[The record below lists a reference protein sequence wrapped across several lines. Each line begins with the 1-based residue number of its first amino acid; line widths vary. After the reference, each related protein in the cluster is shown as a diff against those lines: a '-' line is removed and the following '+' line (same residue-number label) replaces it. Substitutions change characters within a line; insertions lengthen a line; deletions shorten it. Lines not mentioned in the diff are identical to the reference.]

1 MFHLFECN
9 YRYIMIEKIKSIKKI
24 AVFDDFDWDSSVK
37 DKNGN
42 VLTFKK
48 INVLYGRNYSG
59 KTTLSRIIRALET
72 GKISDKYDSAKIFEV
87 IVDRNP
93 VKHDNPTNHTKTI
106 RVFNEDF
113 VRDNLSFP
121 YNDDG
126 NISSFAVL
134 GEDNNTIQ
142 TQIDNINNEL
152 GKNVEGEE
160 KTGLYKDQEVKDSEY
175 KNAND
180 AYKNANTRLESLLRA
195 KATEDKQHSIKY
207 NSALYGDQ
215 NYSLP
220 KLKSEIEQVL
230 QDTYIPISNEK
241 KEKLKHLLKE
251 DEKADVSLLMSPNT
265 ALSEIANKVK
275 KLVEEKIVQKEKIE
289 EFVNADLINWA
300 KRGKELHKQG
310 DKCAFCGN
318 PITSDRW
325 TLLNNFFD
333 DTQKKLEEDI
343 DSLIGEI
350 TNVRSNID
358 ALSIDKN
365 LFYSTFHTQL
375 DGLSVQSL
383 KENIMKSL
391 DSLKE
396 QLQSKKD
403 DLFGTK
409 TFIPVTDYTND
420 LESFSKGYNEI
431 VAQNNQFTKELKGKR
446 AEAQTSLRLY
456 EIYNF
461 VGTID
466 YKGSQDNI
474 RQLEAQKN
482 AKETEKKNV
491 DFQIKSKEDEVE
503 QLKAK
508 MNDEQ
513 KGAEKVKE
521 YLSEFFG
528 QLHLS
533 LRAEKENET
542 DKSYKFFILRDG
554 NPAYNL
560 SEGECNMIAFCYFM
574 AKLEDVSTQGKK
586 PIIWIDDPISSL
598 DSNHIFCVYSL
609 IHKKIVA
616 DDNFEQLFI
625 STHNLN
631 FLKYLKRLSNNKLFF
646 IISRQDK
653 KSIIEK
659 MPRYMEEY
667 VTEFNYL
674 FKQIYDCANLV
685 QVDDTNYTKFYN
697 FGNNARKFLEIFLY
711 YKYPDMYNQN
721 REEDAQRERRKLF
734 FGDGIEP
741 IYTNRL
747 VNEYSHLCGTFERGE
762 SLVDVPEMKTIAQ
775 LILDKIKEKD
785 EQQYNALV
793 NSIS

>member
-1 MFHLFECN
+1 
-9 YRYIMIEKIKSIKKI
+9 MIEKIKSIKNL
-24 AVFDDFDWDSSVK
+24 AVFNDFDWDNSVK

-59 KTTLSRIIRALET
+59 KTTLSRIIRDLET
-72 GKISDKYDSAKIFEV
+72 GKISDKYDSGKSFSV
-87 IVDRNP
+87 IVDGSP
-93 VKHDNPTNHTKTI
+93 VTQDNPTNHTKTI

-142 TQIDNINNEL
+142 TQIDNINSEL

-180 AYKNANTRLESLLRA
+180 AYKDANTRLENLLRS
-195 KATEDKQHSIKY
+195 KATEDRQHSIKY
-207 NSALYGDQ
+207 NPALYGDQ

-230 QDTYIPISNEK
+230 QDTYTPISNEK
-241 KEKLKHLLKE
+241 KEELKHLLKE
-251 DEKADVSLLMSPNT
+251 EEKADVSLLMSPKT

-289 EFVNADLINWA
+289 ELVNADLINWA
-300 KRGKELHKQG
+300 KRGKELHQQG

-325 TLLNNFFD
+325 ALLNNFFD
-333 DTQKKLEEDI
+333 DTQKKLEENI

-350 TNVRSNID
+350 TNMRSNID
-358 ALSIDKN
+358 ALSIDKT

-383 KENIMKSL
+383 KENIKKSL

-403 DLFGTK
+403 DLFENK

-420 LESFSKGYNEI
+420 LESFSKSYNEI
-431 VAQNNQFTKELKGKR
+431 VVQNNQFTKELKDKR

-466 YKGSQDNI
+466 YKGSQENI
-474 RQLEAQKN
+474 RQLEALKN
-482 AKETEKKNV
+482 AKETEKKNI
-491 DFQIKSKEDEVE
+491 DSKIKSKEDEIE
-503 QLKAK
+503 LLKAK

-513 KGAEKVKE
+513 KGAEKVRE

-528 QLHLS
+528 QFHLS
-533 LRAEKENET
+533 LKAEKENDT
-542 DKSYKFFILRDG
+542 DLTYKFSILRDG

-574 AKLEDVSTQGKK
+574 AKLEDISTQGKK

-598 DSNHIFCVYSL
+598 DSNHIFFVYSL
-609 IHKKIVA
+609 IHRKIVA

-631 FLKYLKRLSNNKLFF
+631 FLKYLKRLSNKKLSL
-646 IISRQDK
+646 IILRQDK
-653 KSIIEK
+653 ESVIEK
-659 MPRYMEEY
+659 MPQYMEEY

-674 FKQIYDCANLV
+674 FKQIYDCANLA
-685 QVDDTNYTKFYN
+685 QVDDTNYIKFYN
-697 FGNNARKFLEIFLY
+697 FGNNARKFLEIYLY

-721 REEDAQRERRKLF
+721 NDESAQRERRKLF

-762 SLVDVPEMKTIAQ
+762 SLVDVPEMKTVAQ
-775 LILDKIKEKD
+775 LILEKIKEQD

>member
-1 MFHLFECN
+1 
-9 YRYIMIEKIKSIKKI
+9 MIEKIKSIQKI
-24 AVFDDFDWDSSVK
+24 AVFNDFDWDNSVK

-59 KTTLSRIIRALET
+59 KTTLSRIIRALEI
-72 GKISDKYDSAKIFEV
+72 GKISDKYDSGKSFSV
-87 IVDRNP
+87 IVDGSP
-93 VKHDNPTNHTKTI
+93 VKQDNPTNHSKTI

-160 KTGLYKDQEVKDSEY
+160 KTGLYKEQEVKDGEY

-180 AYKNANTRLESLLRA
+180 AYKDANTRLENQLRS
-195 KATEDKQHSIKY
+195 KATEDRQHSIKY
-207 NSALYGDQ
+207 NPDLYGDQ
-215 NYSLP
+215 NYNLS
-220 KLKSEIEQVL
+220 KLKNEIEQVL
-230 QDTYIPISNEK
+230 QNTYTPISDEK
-241 KEKLKHLLKE
+241 KEELKRLLKE
-251 DEKADVSLLMSPNT
+251 DAKAEVPMLSITEVDFSDVADKS
-265 ALSEIANKVK
+265 K

-289 EFVNADLINWA
+289 ELVNADLINWA
-300 KRGKELHKQG
+300 KRGKELHQQG

-333 DTQKKLEEDI
+333 DTQKKLEENI
-343 DSLIGEI
+343 DSLIGDI
-350 TNVRSNID
+350 TNVWSNID

-365 LFYSTFHTQL
+365 LFYSTFHTKI
-375 DGLSVQSL
+375 DGLNVQLL
-383 KENIMKSL
+383 KENIKKSL
-391 DSLKE
+391 DSLKK

-409 TFIPVTDYTND
+409 TFIPVTDYTNE
-420 LESFSKGYNEI
+420 LNSFFKDYNEI
-431 VAQNNQFTKELKGKR
+431 VAQSNQFTKELKKKR
-446 AEAQTSLRLY
+446 TEAQTSLRLY

-466 YKGSQDNI
+466 YKGCQKNI

-482 AKETEKKNV
+482 AKETEKKNI
-491 DFQIKSKEDEVE
+491 DSKIKNKEDEIE
-503 QLKAK
+503 QLKAR

-513 KGAEKVKE
+513 KGAEKVRE

-533 LRAEKENET
+533 LKAEKENEM
-542 DKSYKFFILRDG
+542 DKSYKFSILRDG

-631 FLKYLKRLSNNKLFF
+631 FLKYLKRLPANDKNKLSL
-646 IISRQDK
+646 IISRYDK
-653 KSIIEK
+653 VSVIEE
-659 MPRYMEEY
+659 MPKYMEEY

-685 QVDDTNYTKFYN
+685 QVDDTNYTTFYN

-775 LILDKIKEKD
+775 LILEKIKEQD

>member
-1 MFHLFECN
+1 
-9 YRYIMIEKIKSIKKI
+9 MIEKIKSIKNL
-24 AVFDDFDWDSSVK
+24 AVFNDFDWDNSVK

-72 GKISDKYDSAKIFEV
+72 GKISDKYDSGKSFSV
-87 IVDRNP
+87 IVDGSP
-93 VKHDNPTNHTKTI
+93 VTQDNPTNHTKTI

-142 TQIDNINNEL
+142 TQIDNINSEL

-180 AYKNANTRLESLLRA
+180 AYKDANTRLENLLRS
-195 KATEDKQHSIKY
+195 KATEDRQHSIKY
-207 NSALYGDQ
+207 NPALYGDQ

-230 QDTYIPISNEK
+230 QDTYTPISNEK
-241 KEKLKHLLKE
+241 KEELKHLLKE
-251 DEKADVSLLMSPNT
+251 EEKVDVSLLMSPKT

-289 EFVNADLINWA
+289 ELVNADLINWA
-300 KRGKELHKQG
+300 KRGKELHQQG

-318 PITSDRW
+318 LITSDRW
-325 TLLNNFFD
+325 ALLNNFFD
-333 DTQKKLEEDI
+333 DTQKKLEENI

-383 KENIMKSL
+383 KENIKKSL

-403 DLFGTK
+403 DLFENK

-420 LESFSKGYNEI
+420 LESFSKSYNEI
-431 VAQNNQFTKELKGKR
+431 VVQNNQFTKELKDKR

-466 YKGSQDNI
+466 YKGNQKNI

-503 QLKAK
+503 KLKAK

-533 LRAEKENET
+533 LRADKENEM

-598 DSNHIFCVYSL
+598 DSNHIFCVYSM

-631 FLKYLKRLSNNKLFF
+631 FLKYLKRLPERNKNKLSL
-646 IISRQDK
+646 IISRYDK
-653 KSIIEK
+653 VSVIEK
-659 MPRYMEEY
+659 MPKYMEEY

-685 QVDDTNYTKFYN
+685 QVDDTNYTTFYN
-697 FGNNARKFLEIFLY
+697 FGNNARKFLEIYLY
-711 YKYPDMYNQN
+711 YKYPDMYNQSKD
-721 REEDAQRERRKLF
+721 EDAQRERRKLF
-734 FGDGIEP
+734 
-741 IYTNRL
+741 L
-747 VNEYSHLCGTFERGE
+747 
-762 SLVDVPEMKTIAQ
+762 EMA
-775 LILDKIKEKD
+775 
-785 EQQYNALV
+785 
-793 NSIS
+793 

>member
-1 MFHLFECN
+1 
-9 YRYIMIEKIKSIKKI
+9 MIEKIKSIKKI
-24 AVFDDFDWDSSVK
+24 AVFNDFDWDKSVL
-37 DKNGN
+37 DKNGAA
-42 VLTFKK
+42 LAFKK

-59 KTTLSRIIRALET
+59 KTTLSRIIRALEN
-72 GKISDKYDSAKIFEV
+72 GKISDKYNPGKSFDV
-87 IVDRNP
+87 IVDGSS
-93 VKHDNPTNHTKTI
+93 VTQENPTNHHKTI

-126 NISSFAVL
+126 NILSFAVL

-142 TQIDNINNEL
+142 NQIDNIKTEL
-152 GKNVEGEE
+152 GDNVEGEK
-160 KTGLYKDQEVKDSEY
+160 KTGLYKDQEIKNNEY

-180 AYKNANTRLESLLRA
+180 AYKNASSRLESQLKS
-195 KATEDKQHSIKY
+195 KATEDRQNSIKY

-220 KLKSEIEQVL
+220 KLKNEINQVL
-230 QDTYIPISNEK
+230 LDTYTPISDEK
-241 KEKLKHLLKE
+241 KEELKQLLKE
-251 DEKADVSLLMSPNT
+251 TIKEDVSLLTTPPI
-265 ALSEIANKVK
+265 ALLDIANKAK
-275 KLVEEKIVQKEKIE
+275 TLVEEKIVQKEKIE
-289 EFVNADLINWA
+289 ELVNADLINWA
-300 KRGKELHKQG
+300 KRGKELHQQG

-318 PITSDRW
+318 YITSDRW
-325 TLLNNFFD
+325 TLLNGFFD
-333 DTQKKLEEDI
+333 DTQKKLEE
-343 DSLIGEI
+343 
-350 TNVRSNID
+350 NID
-358 ALSIDKN
+358 ALISEITKAGSFIDTISIDKN
-365 LFYSTFHTQL
+365 LFYSIFYTQL
-375 DGLSVQSL
+375 DGLNAQVL
-383 KENIMKSL
+383 KENVKKSL
-391 DSLKE
+391 ESLKK
-396 QLQSKKD
+396 QLLSKKE

-409 TFIPVTDYTND
+409 KFISVTDYTKE
-420 LESFSKGYNEI
+420 LESYIQGYNEI
-431 VAQNNQFTKELKGKR
+431 VEQNNQFTKNLQKKKR
-446 AEAQTSLRLY
+446 EAQTLLRLY
-456 EIYNF
+456 EIHTF
-461 VGTID
+461 VSAID
-466 YKGSQDNI
+466 YKGSVENI
-474 RQLEAQKN
+474 GRLETRKN
-482 AKETEKKNV
+482 QKETEKKGL
-491 DFQIKSKEDEVE
+491 DSKIKSKEDEIE

-513 KGAEKVKE
+513 KGAEKVKD

-528 QLHLS
+528 QFHLS
-533 LRAEKENET
+533 LKAEKEHDE
-542 DKSYKFFILRDG
+542 DKSYKFSILRDG

-598 DSNHIFCVYSL
+598 DSNHIFFVYSM

-616 DDNFEQLFI
+616 DDNYEQLFI

-631 FLKYLKRLSNNKLFF
+631 FLKYLKRLSNNKLSL
-646 IISRQDK
+646 IILRQDK
-653 KSIIEK
+653 ESVIEK
-659 MPRYMEEY
+659 MPQYMEEY

-674 FKQIYDCANLV
+674 FKQIYDCANLA

-711 YKYPDMYNQN
+711 YKYPDMFNQKN
-721 REEDAQRERRKLF
+721 DESAQRERRKLF
-734 FGDGIEP
+734 FGEGIEP

-762 SLVDVPEMKTIAQ
+762 SLVDVPEMKTVAQ

-785 EQQYNALV
+785 EQQYDALV

>member
-1 MFHLFECN
+1 
-9 YRYIMIEKIKSIKKI
+9 MIEKIKSIKKL
-24 AVFDDFDWDSSVK
+24 AVFNDFDWDNSVK

-42 VLTFKK
+42 ALTFKK
-48 INVLYGRNYSG
+48 INILYGRNYSG
-59 KTTLSRIIRALET
+59 KTTLSRIIRALEN
-72 GKISDKYDSAKIFEV
+72 GEISDKYDSDKSFDV
-87 IVDRNP
+87 IVDGTS
-93 VKHDNPTNHTKTI
+93 VTQDNPTNHTKTI

-180 AYKNANTRLESLLRA
+180 AYKDANTRLENQLRS
-195 KATEDKQHSIKY
+195 KATEDRQHSIKY
-207 NSALYGDQ
+207 NPALYGDQ

-220 KLKSEIEQVL
+220 KLKNEIEQVL
-230 QDTYIPISNEK
+230 QDTYTPISDEK
-241 KEKLKHLLKE
+241 KEELKHLLKE
-251 DEKADVSLLMSPNT
+251 DEKADVSLLMSPKT

-289 EFVNADLINWA
+289 ELVNADLINWA
-300 KRGKELHKQG
+300 KRGKELHQQG

-325 TLLNNFFD
+325 ALLNNFFD
-333 DTQKKLEEDI
+333 NTQKKLEENI

-350 TNVRSNID
+350 TNVRSNIE

-383 KENIMKSL
+383 KENIKKSL

-431 VAQNNQFTKELKGKR
+431 VAQNNQFTKELKDKR

-466 YKGSQDNI
+466 YKGSQENI
-474 RQLEAQKN
+474 KQLEAQKN
-482 AKETEKKNV
+482 AKETEKKNL
-491 DFQIKSKEDEVE
+491 DSQIKNKEGEVE

-513 KGAEKVKE
+513 KGAEKVRE

-533 LRAEKENET
+533 LKAEKENDT
-542 DKSYKFFILRDG
+542 DITYKFSILRDG

-631 FLKYLKRLSNNKLFF
+631 FLKYLKRLSNNKLSL

-653 KSIIEK
+653 QSTIEK

-697 FGNNARKFLEIFLY
+697 FGNNARKFLEIYLY
-711 YKYPDMYNQN
+711 YKYPDMYNQSKD
-721 REEDAQRERRKLF
+721 EDAQRERRKLF

>member
-1 MFHLFECN
+1 
-9 YRYIMIEKIKSIKKI
+9 MIEKIKSIKKI
-24 AVFDDFDWDSSVK
+24 AVFDDFNWDSSVK

-72 GKISDKYDSAKIFEV
+72 GKISDKYDSAKIFEL
-87 IVDRNP
+87 IVDGNP

-180 AYKNANTRLESLLRA
+180 AYKDANTRLENLLRS
-195 KATEDKQHSIKY
+195 KATEDRQHSIKY
-207 NSALYGDQ
+207 NPALYGDQ

-230 QDTYIPISNEK
+230 QDTYAPISDEK
-241 KEKLKHLLKE
+241 KEELKYLLKE
-251 DEKADVSLLMSPNT
+251 DEKADVSLLMSPKT

-289 EFVNADLINWA
+289 ELVNADLINWA

-318 PITSDRW
+318 PITSKRW

-333 DTQKKLEEDI
+333 DTQKKLEDI

-383 KENIMKSL
+383 KENIKKSL

-396 QLQSKKD
+396 QLQSKKE

-409 TFIPVTDYTND
+409 TFIPVTDYTNE
-420 LESFSKGYNEI
+420 LESFFKEYNEI
-431 VAQNNQFTKELKGKR
+431 VVQNNQFTKGLKDKR
-446 AEAQTSLRLY
+446 AKAQTSLRLY

-461 VGTID
+461 IGTID
-466 YKGSQDNI
+466 YKGSQENI
-474 RQLEAQKN
+474 KQLEAQKN
-482 AKETEKKNV
+482 AKETEKKNL
-491 DFQIKSKEDEVE
+491 DSQIKNKEGEVE

-513 KGAEKVKE
+513 KGAEKVRE

-533 LRAEKENET
+533 LKAEKENDT
-542 DKSYKFFILRDG
+542 DITYKFSILRDG

-631 FLKYLKRLSNNKLFF
+631 FLKYLKRLSNNKLSL

-653 KSIIEK
+653 QSTIEK

-711 YKYPDMYNQN
+711 YRYPDMFNKQKDD
-721 REEDAQRERRKLF
+721 EAQRERRKKF
-734 FGDGIEP
+734 FGEGIEP

-762 SLVDVPEMKTIAQ
+762 SLVDVPEMKTVAK

>member
-1 MFHLFECN
+1 
-9 YRYIMIEKIKSIKKI
+9 MIEKIKSIKKI
-24 AVFDDFDWDSSVK
+24 AIFDDFDWDRSVK
-37 DKNGN
+37 DKNGT
-42 VLTFKK
+42 VLEFKK

-59 KTTLSRIIRALET
+59 KTTLSRIIRALEN
-72 GKISDKYDSAKIFEV
+72 GRISDKYDSGKSFDV
-87 IVDRNP
+87 IVDGNS
-93 VKHDNPTNHTKTI
+93 VKQDNPTNHTKTI

-121 YNDDG
+121 YNDEG
-126 NISSFAVL
+126 KILSFAVL

-142 TQIDNINNEL
+142 TKIDNIKNEL

-160 KTGLYKDQEVKDSEY
+160 KTGLYKDQDIKNGEY
-175 KNAND
+175 ENAKTEFD
-180 AYKNANTRLESLLRA
+180 NTSRQLESQLKS
-195 KATEDKQHSIKY
+195 KATEDRQYSIKY
-207 NSALYGDQ
+207 NSAIYGDQ

-220 KLKSEIEQVL
+220 KLKNEIEQVL
-230 QDTYIPISNEK
+230 EDAYTPISDEK
-241 KEKLKHLLKE
+241 KEELKQLLKE
-251 DEKADVSLLMSPNT
+251 DEKVDVSLLIAPEIT
-265 ALSEIANKVK
+265 LSEIADKVK
-275 KLVEEKIVQKEKIE
+275 ELVVKEIVQKEKIE
-289 EFVNADLINWA
+289 ELVNADLINWA
-300 KRGKELHKQG
+300 KRGKEIHQQG

-333 DTQKKLEEDI
+333 DTQKKLEESI
-343 DSLIGEI
+343 DSLINDI
-350 TNVRSNID
+350 AKKALTID
-358 ALSIDKN
+358 ALSVDKS
-365 LFYSTFHTQL
+365 LFYSTFHPQL
-375 DGLSVQSL
+375 DGLNVQSL
-383 KENIMKSL
+383 KENIKKSL
-391 DSLKE
+391 DSLKK
-396 QLQSKKD
+396 QLKSKKD
-403 DLFGTK
+403 DLFGNK

-420 LESFSKGYNEI
+420 LESFFKGYNEI
-431 VAQNNQFTKELKGKR
+431 VAQNNQFTKELKEKK
-446 AEAQTSLRLY
+446 AESQTSLRLY

-461 VGTID
+461 LGTID
-466 YKGSQDNI
+466 YKGSRQNI
-474 RQLEAQKN
+474 DRLEAQKDQ
-482 AKETEKKNV
+482 KETEKKNV
-491 DFQIKSKEDEVE
+491 DSQIKSKEDEIE

-542 DKSYKFFILRDG
+542 DKSYKFSILRDG

-560 SEGECNMIAFCYFM
+560 SEGECNMIAFCYYM

-631 FLKYLKRLSNNKLFF
+631 FLKYLKRLSNNKFAL

-653 KSIIEK
+653 KSTIEK
-659 MPRYMEEY
+659 MPQYMEKY

-674 FKQIYDCANLV
+674 FKQIYDCANLT
-685 QVDDTNYTKFYN
+685 QVDDTNYTTFYN

-711 YKYPDMYNQN
+711 YKYPDMYNQS
-721 REEDAQRERRKLF
+721 RDEDAQRERRKLF
-734 FGDGIEP
+734 FGEGIEP

-762 SLVDVPEMKTIAQ
+762 SLVDVPEMKTVAQ

-793 NSIS
+793 NSISY

>member
-1 MFHLFECN
+1 
-9 YRYIMIEKIKSIKKI
+9 MIEKIKSIQKI
-24 AVFDDFDWDSSVK
+24 AVFNDFDWDNSVK

-59 KTTLSRIIRALET
+59 KTTLSRIIRALEI
-72 GKISDKYDSAKIFEV
+72 GKISDKYDSGKSFSV
-87 IVDRNP
+87 IVDGSP
-93 VKHDNPTNHTKTI
+93 VKQDNPTNHSKTI

-160 KTGLYKDQEVKDSEY
+160 KTGLYKEQEVKDGEY

-180 AYKNANTRLESLLRA
+180 AYKDANTRLENQLRS
-195 KATEDKQHSIKY
+195 KATEDRQHSIKY
-207 NSALYGDQ
+207 NPDLYGDQ
-215 NYSLP
+215 NYNLS
-220 KLKSEIEQVL
+220 KLKNEIEQVL
-230 QDTYIPISNEK
+230 QNTYTPISDEK
-241 KEKLKHLLKE
+241 KEELKRLLKE
-251 DEKADVSLLMSPNT
+251 DAKAEVPMLSITEVDFSDVADKS
-265 ALSEIANKVK
+265 K

-289 EFVNADLINWA
+289 ELVNADLINWA
-300 KRGKELHKQG
+300 KRGKELHQQG

-333 DTQKKLEEDI
+333 DTQKKLEENI
-343 DSLIGEI
+343 DSLIGDI
-350 TNVRSNID
+350 TNVWSNID
-358 ALSIDKN
+358 ALSVDKN
-365 LFYSTFHTQL
+365 LFYSTFHTKL
-375 DGLSVQSL
+375 DGLNVQSL
-383 KENIMKSL
+383 KENIKKSL
-391 DSLKE
+391 DSLKK
-396 QLQSKKD
+396 QLQSKKE

-409 TFIPVTDYTND
+409 TFIPVTDYTNE
-420 LESFSKGYNEI
+420 LKSFFKDYNEI
-431 VAQNNQFTKELKGKR
+431 VAQSNQFTKELKKKR
-446 AEAQTSLRLY
+446 TEAQTLLRLY

-461 VGTID
+461 VSTID
-466 YKGSQDNI
+466 YKGCQENI
-474 RQLEAQKN
+474 RQLDAQKN
-482 AKETEKKNV
+482 AKETEKKNI
-491 DFQIKSKEDEVE
+491 DSKIKSKEDEIE
-503 QLKAK
+503 QLKAR

-513 KGAEKVKE
+513 KGVEKVRE

-528 QLHLS
+528 QLQLS
-533 LRAEKENET
+533 LKAEKENET
-542 DKSYKFFILRDG
+542 DKSYKFSILRDG

-631 FLKYLKRLSNNKLFF
+631 FLKYLKRLPANDKNKLSL
-646 IISRQDK
+646 IISRYDK
-653 KSIIEK
+653 VSVIEE
-659 MPRYMEEY
+659 MPKYMEEY

-685 QVDDTNYTKFYN
+685 QVNDTNYIKFYN

-711 YKYPDMYNQN
+711 YKYPDMFNKN
-721 REEDAQRERRKLF
+721 KDEEAQRERRKLF
-734 FGDGIEP
+734 FGEGIEP

-762 SLVDVPEMKTIAQ
+762 SLVDVPEMKTVAQ
-775 LILDKIKEKD
+775 LILDKIKEQD

>member
-1 MFHLFECN
+1 
-9 YRYIMIEKIKSIKKI
+9 MIEKIKSIKKI
-24 AVFDDFDWDSSVK
+24 AVFNDFDWDNSVK

-72 GKISDKYDSAKIFEV
+72 GKISDKYDSGKSFEV
-87 IVDRNP
+87 IVDGNP
-93 VKHDNPTNHTKTI
+93 VKQDNPTIHSKTI

-126 NISSFAVL
+126 NILSFAVL

-142 TQIDNINNEL
+142 NQIDNIKTEL
-152 GKNVEGEE
+152 GDNVEGEE
-160 KTGLYKDQEVKDSEY
+160 KTGLYKDQEI
-175 KNAND
+175 KNSG
-180 AYKNANTRLESLLRA
+180 YLNAKTEFDNASKQLESQLKS
-195 KATEDKQHSIKY
+195 KATEDKRNSIKY
-207 NSALYGDQ
+207 NSDLYGDQ
-215 NYSLP
+215 NYNVS
-220 KLKSEIEQVL
+220 KLQNEINQVL
-230 QDTYIPISNEK
+230 QDTYTPISNEK
-241 KEKLKHLLKE
+241 KEELKQLLKE
-251 DEKADVSLLMSPNT
+251 DTKVDVSLL
-265 ALSEIANKVK
+265 AISEIDISDVADKAKV
-275 KLVEEKIVQKEKIE
+275 LVEEKIVKKEKIE
-289 EFVNADLINWA
+289 ELVNADLINWA
-300 KRGKELHKQG
+300 KRGKELHQQG

-318 PITSDRW
+318 SITSDRW

-333 DTQKKLEEDI
+333 NTQKKLENDI
-343 DSLIGEI
+343 DSLIG
-350 TNVRSNID
+350 NI
-358 ALSIDKN
+358 ANIESIIINTLSIDKN
-365 LFYSTFHTQL
+365 LFYSTFHTKL
-375 DGLSVQSL
+375 DGLNAQVL
-383 KENIMKSL
+383 KENVKKSL
-391 DSLKE
+391 ESLKK
-396 QLQSKKD
+396 QLLSKKE

-409 TFIPVTDYTND
+409 EFFSVTDYTKE
-420 LESFSKGYNEI
+420 LESYIQGYNEI
-431 VAQNNQFTKELKGKR
+431 VEQNNQFTKNLQKKR
-446 AEAQTSLRLY
+446 REAQTLLRLY
-456 EIYNF
+456 EIHTF
-461 VGTID
+461 VSAID
-466 YKGSQDNI
+466 YKGSVENI
-474 RQLEAQKN
+474 GRLETQKN
-482 AKETEKKNV
+482 QKETEKKGL
-491 DFQIKSKEDEVE
+491 DSKIKSKEDEIE

-513 KGAEKVKE
+513 KGAEKVKD

-528 QLHLS
+528 QFHLS
-533 LRAEKENET
+533 LKAEKEHDE
-542 DKSYKFFILRDG
+542 DKSYKFSILRDG

-598 DSNHIFCVYSL
+598 DSNHIFFVYSM

-616 DDNFEQLFI
+616 DDNYEQLFI

-631 FLKYLKRLSNNKLFF
+631 FLKYLKRLSNNKLSL
-646 IISRQDK
+646 IILRKDK
-653 KSIIEK
+653 ESFIEK
-659 MPRYMEEY
+659 MPQYMEEY

-674 FKQIYDCANLV
+674 FKQIYDCANLA

-711 YKYPDMYNQN
+711 YKYPDMFNQKN
-721 REEDAQRERRKLF
+721 DESAQRERRKLF
-734 FGDGIEP
+734 FGEGIEP

-762 SLVDVPEMKTIAQ
+762 SLVDVPEMKTVAQ

-785 EQQYNALV
+785 EQQYDALV

>member
-1 MFHLFECN
+1 
-9 YRYIMIEKIKSIKKI
+9 MIEKIKSIKKI
-24 AVFDDFDWDSSVK
+24 AVFNDFDWDKSVL
-37 DKNGN
+37 DKNGAA
-42 VLTFKK
+42 LAFKK

-59 KTTLSRIIRALET
+59 KTTLSRIIRALEN
-72 GKISDKYDSAKIFEV
+72 GKISDKYDPGKSFDV
-87 IVDRNP
+87 IVDGSS
-93 VKHDNPTNHTKTI
+93 VTQDNPTNHHKTI

-126 NISSFAVL
+126 NILSFAVL

-142 TQIDNINNEL
+142 NQIDNIKTEL
-152 GKNVEGEE
+152 GDNVEGEE
-160 KTGLYKDQEVKDSEY
+160 KTGLYKDQEI
-175 KNAND
+175 KNSG
-180 AYKNANTRLESLLRA
+180 YLNAKTEFDNASKQLESQLKS
-195 KATEDKQHSIKY
+195 KATEDKRNSIKY
-207 NSALYGDQ
+207 NSDLYGDQ
-215 NYSLP
+215 NYNVS
-220 KLKSEIEQVL
+220 KLQNEINQVL
-230 QDTYIPISNEK
+230 QDTYTPISNEK
-241 KEKLKHLLKE
+241 KEELKQLLKE
-251 DEKADVSLLMSPNT
+251 DTKVDVSLL
-265 ALSEIANKVK
+265 AISEIDISDVADKAKV
-275 KLVEEKIVQKEKIE
+275 LVEEKIVKKEKIE
-289 EFVNADLINWA
+289 ELVNADLINWA

-310 DKCAFCGN
+310 DKCAFCGK
-318 PITSDRW
+318 PITSERW

-350 TNVRSNID
+350 TNVWSNID

-383 KENIMKSL
+383 KENIKKSL

-482 AKETEKKNV
+482 AKEAEKKNV

-616 DDNFEQLFI
+616 DDYFEQLFI

-631 FLKYLKRLSNNKLFF
+631 FLKYLKRLPDSNKNKLSL
-646 IISRQDK
+646 IISRYDK
-653 KSIIEK
+653 VSVIEK
-659 MPRYMEEY
+659 MPKYMEEY

-711 YKYPDMYNQN
+711 YKYPDMFNQN
-721 REEDAQRERRKLF
+721 NDENAQRERRKLF
-734 FGDGIEP
+734 FGERIEP

-762 SLVDVPEMKTIAQ
+762 SLVDVPEMKTVAQ
-775 LILDKIKEKD
+775 LILDKIKEQD